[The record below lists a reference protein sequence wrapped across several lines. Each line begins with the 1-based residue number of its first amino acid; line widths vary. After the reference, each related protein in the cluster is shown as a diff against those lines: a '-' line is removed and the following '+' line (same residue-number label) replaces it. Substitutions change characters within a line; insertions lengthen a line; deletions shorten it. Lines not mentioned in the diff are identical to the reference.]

1 MNRHSLSR
9 SLFVRL
15 AGTWAFLVMPALV
28 LSQSAGQGSAQGQ
41 TQGSTQGSIQGT
53 GRVSQVV
60 VFRTQAGPRPP
71 RRLADMVMAV
81 PSDNP
86 QSDAKAALGRRLFFD
101 PLLSVDRT
109 VSCATCH
116 EPERAFADARPLAVG
131 VLGRVGKRNSPALV
145 NRGFGRLHFWD
156 GRAPTLETQ
165 VLQPIVDP
173 NEMAAT
179 LEEIVARL
187 GADDGYR
194 AAFQEV
200 FARPVTSDD
209 LGRALASYLRTIR
222 SGDSPYDRFL
232 DGATDALSA
241 DAQLGLTVFRG
252 KGRCT
257 ICHREPTFTD
267 EGFHNTGVA
276 WRPAPATDAGTA
288 TGEFQDDG
296 RFAVTSNAR
305 ERGMF
310 KTPTLREIARTAPY
324 MHDGSLPTLSA
335 VVDFYNGGGRPNPN
349 LMPLIR
355 PLGLTDAEKRG
366 LIAFLESLSGVVTGK

>member
-1 MNRHSLSR
+1 
-9 SLFVRL
+9 
-15 AGTWAFLVMPALV
+15 
-28 LSQSAGQGSAQGQ
+28 
-41 TQGSTQGSIQGT
+41 
-53 GRVSQVV
+53 
-60 VFRTQAGPRPP
+60 
-71 RRLADMVMAV
+71 MVMAV

-86 QSDAKAALGRRLFFD
+86 QSEAKAALGRRLFFD

-116 EPERAFADARPLAVG
+116 EPERAFADTRPLAVG
-131 VLGRVGKRNSPALV
+131 VLGRIGKRNSPALV

-156 GRAPTLETQ
+156 GRAATLEAQ

-179 LEEIVARL
+179 LDEIVARL
-187 GADDGYR
+187 GADDAYR
-194 AAFQEV
+194 TAFQDV
-200 FARPVTSDD
+200 FARPVTTDD

-257 ICHREPTFTD
+257 ICHREPTFSD
-267 EGFHNTGVA
+267 EAFHNTGVA
-276 WRPAPATDAGTA
+276 WRPAPVTEAGTA
-288 TGEFQDDG
+288 ATGEYQDDG

-324 MHDGSLPTLSA
+324 MHDGSLATLSA